1 MTQTVFLGVDFGTSF
16 TKIAFQVLPSAIKNI
31 ISIPYETADNPFFPS
46 VVYFDPTTKSL
57 SWSKEPDTIEVKY
70 FKYAMAFD
78 ELGFPVAQQ
87 MQCGDSKQAAELCS
101 IFYLACLFH
110 AVRSTIEACV
120 LQHGEPA
127 TSLRWAV
134 NMGMPTKSIR
144 NERIVSVYTNVLQC
158 AWELS
163 FDSSVDSY
171 RMNITDLCRKRSE
184 LLKSQTV
191 AHINVVPELFA
202 EVLLYHQNPNIPA
215 GLYTVVDIGGGTM
228 DVSTFKKDREEKKW
242 VVFCMSESVAP
253 LGVEIVNNQRRFEP
267 MIKQTYGSC
276 VWIARNKLPTALQ
289 KGFPH
294 KWFLLGGGRT
304 VQIYRNSISEM
315 AREHSQYGIVKQSE
329 GDVENL
335 IPKQWVQK
343 PIGDRPD
350 RLIIS
355 QMLAQPFGA
364 IPSVEGDPNTI
375 APPFRMNNRNR
386 DFEYGITDT

>member
-16 TKIAFQVLPSAIKNI
+16 TKIAFQVLPSAVKDI

-46 VVYFDPTTKSL
+46 VVYFNPATESL
-57 SWSKEPDTIEVKY
+57 SWNKEPDTIEVKY

-78 ELGFPVAQQ
+78 ELSSPAALQ

-134 NMGMPTKSIR
+134 NMGIPTKSIK
-144 NERIVSVYTNVLQC
+144 NERIVRIYTNVLQC
-158 AWELS
+158 AWALS

-171 RMNITDLCRKRSE
+171 RMNIADLRRKRSE
-184 LLKSQTV
+184 LLNSQIG
-191 AHINVVPELFA
+191 AHLNVVPELFA

-228 DVSTFKKDREEKKW
+228 DVSTFKKDRIDKKW
-242 VVFCMSESVAP
+242 KVYCMSESVAP
-253 LGVEIVNNQRRFEP
+253 LGVEIVNNQHRFKP
-267 MIKQTYGSC
+267 MIEKTYGSC
-276 VWIARNKLPTALQ
+276 VWTARSRLLTAIQNGL
-289 KGFPH
+289 PH

-304 VQIYRNSISEM
+304 VQIFKKSISRM
-315 AREHSQYGIVKQSE
+315 ALEHSRYIKNQFE
-329 GDVENL
+329 GNIANL
-335 IPKQWVQK
+335 IPSQWVHN
-343 PIGDRPD
+343 PIGNRPD
-350 RLIIS
+350 RLITS

-375 APPFRMNNRNR
+375 VPPFRR
-386 DFEYGITDT
+386 DNLDGDFQYGITDT